1 MLFDILTNRLA
12 VNILKGLSE
21 SEKKKEYSTNVN
33 ELMGSRENIEVAVV
47 LLAAEGLV
55 YKEEQLLSISEKGK
69 RFIDAFDKLVG
80 IIKNEQA
87 ETKENF
93 EIKYDL
99 TDFEKKVLFTL
110 FRLNQETGE
119 DVSLAALTEELF
131 PYEDVD
137 RRKLRISKELK
148 KLEQLNLATKV
159 RKERNV
165 FAELTESGLKVIKRQ
180 IETEVK
186 RVL

>member
-21 SEKKKEYSTNVN
+21 SEKKKEYSTNIH
-33 ELMGSRENIEVAVV
+33 EITGSRESIEIAVI
-47 LLAAEGLV
+47 LLASEGLI
-55 YKEEQLLSISEKGK
+55 YREDLLLSISEKGK
-69 RFIDAFDKLVG
+69 RFIDAFDKLVA
-80 IIKNEQA
+80 IMKNEPA
-87 ETKENF
+87 ELKESV

-110 FRLNQETGE
+110 FRLYQETGE
-119 DVSLAALTEELF
+119 DVSLASLTEELF
-131 PYEDVD
+131 PYENLD

-148 KLEQLNLATKV
+148 KLEQLNLAKKV
-159 RKERNV
+159 KKERNV
-165 FAELTESGLKVIKRQ
+165 FAEITESGLKVIKRQ